1 MTNNFEDIFSHSQAD
16 IISLCLEYA
25 DEKTNDI
32 YVYCSIEEG
41 IYTFDV
47 FYGINGALYHKH
59 KLNDSNLSSHHYT
72 YDTSPERQSELLE
85 TGIQDLKNLKIILD
99 QHNHPT
105 PTEIKL
111 HYNTG
116 TGRLNAE
123 YKYEPIYTNHKTLT
137 SEDIFDHWFDQVGKK
152 IQLES

>member
-1 MTNNFEDIFSHSQAD
+1 MKDNFEDIFSQSQAD

-25 DEKTNDI
+25 DGKVNDI

-47 FYGINGALYHKH
+47 FYNINGTLYHKH
-59 KLNDSNLSSHHYT
+59 RLNDSNPSST
-72 YDTSPERQSELLE
+72 QNNYDTSPERQSALLE

-99 QHNHPT
+99 KYDRPI

-111 HYNTG
+111 HYNVD
-116 TGRLNAE
+116 TGRLDAE
-123 YKYEPIYTNHKTLT
+123 YKHEPTYTNHTTLT
-137 SEDIFDHWFDQVGKK
+137 SEDIFDDWFDQVNKK
-152 IQLES
+152 M